1 VIIQRQSPPV
11 PPPTSAAAAICTD
24 LRAAD
29 YASLYQALSPALQ
42 QQGANAEDEFTASQR
57 QLDIINGRVA
67 GCSYQIEQ
75 PSGDQANVTYSI
87 ARGSKPAQNAQVVL
101 AYTDGAWRIQHYDT
115 SLI

>member
-1 VIIQRQSPPV
+1 VIIQRQSPTAPS
-11 PPPTSAAAAICTD
+11 PSSSAAAICTD

-42 QQGANAEDEFTASQR
+42 QQGANAEAEFTASQR
-57 QLDIINGRVA
+57 QLDIIDGRVA

-75 PSGDQANVTYSI
+75 SSGTQANVTYRI
-87 ARGSKPAQNAQVVL
+87 ARGSKPAQSAKVVL
-101 AYTDGAWRIQHYDT
+101 AYTDGAWQIQQYDT